1 MQALGHNFRDEFSG
15 LTFGMVTE
23 SAGIRFTVTGRKNE
37 DTGAGSHVL
46 SFVRRKNERLS
57 CHSAAIT

>member
-1 MQALGHNFRDEFSG
+1 MQALGHNFRDEFSL

-23 SAGIRFTVTGRKNE
+23 SAGKRFIVIGRKNE
-37 DTGAGSHVL
+37 GTGAGSHVL
-46 SFVRRKNERLS
+46 SFVRRENERLS